1 MLDSVAG
8 PWGSQVST
16 GLTSLPIAGWPQG
29 HGAERILAVPV
40 RTDAQG
46 LLVSHVVSAAT
57 AQAGVRARRAAPVQ
71 IPGFS
76 GGSEEDPGGRL
87 FYNVTVFGRD
97 LHLRLRP
104 NARLVAPG
112 ATVEWQSESG
122 ATRVEP
128 LLGTC
133 LYVGDVAGLAEASSV
148 ALSNCDGLVS
158 THFSPFF
165 LSIALSWAL
174 EAVYLGGP
182 WEGKACIEDL
192 LCTLV
197 LRDHWVQTEGVGS
210 KASCFNWTERVIY
223 AEGRPHFQSTY
234 QVAKCGLPYACRH
247 RSSSCI
253 QVCVYLCEYVRLH
266 MCFGMGTSI

>member
-1 MLDSVAG
+1 MLCSVAG
-8 PWGSQVST
+8 PWGFPVSAS
-16 GLTSLPIAGWPQG
+16 LTPLPFAGGPQG

-46 LLVSHVVSAAT
+46 RLVSHVVSAAT
-57 AQAGVRARRAAPVQ
+57 APAGVRTRRAAPAQ
-71 IPGFS
+71 IPGLS

-112 ATVEWQSESG
+112 ATVEWQGESG

-158 THFSPFF
+158 TRLSPFC
-165 LSIALSWAL
+165 LSTAL
-174 EAVYLGGP
+174 
-182 WEGKACIEDL
+182 
-192 LCTLV
+192 T
-197 LRDHWVQTEGVGS
+197 
-210 KASCFNWTERVIY
+210 
-223 AEGRPHFQSTY
+223 
-234 QVAKCGLPYACRH
+234 
-247 RSSSCI
+247 
-253 QVCVYLCEYVRLH
+253 
-266 MCFGMGTSI
+266 

>member
-1 MLDSVAG
+1 MLCSVAG
-8 PWGSQVST
+8 PWGFPVSA
-16 GLTSLPIAGWPQG
+16 GLTPLPFAGGPQG

-46 LLVSHVVSAAT
+46 RLVSHVVSAAT
-57 AQAGVRARRAAPVQ
+57 APAGVRTRRAAPAQ
-71 IPGFS
+71 IPGLS

-112 ATVEWQSESG
+112 ATVEWQGESG

-133 LYVGDVAGLAEASSV
+133 LYVGDVAGLAESSSV

-158 THFSPFF
+158 TRFSPFC
-165 LSIALSWAL
+165 LSTALTWAL
-174 EAVYLGGP
+174 EACYLGVC
-182 WEGKACIEDL
+182 WEGKACTEDL
-192 LCTLV
+192 LCTPC
-197 LRDHWVQTEGVGS
+197 
-210 KASCFNWTERVIY
+210 A
-223 AEGRPHFQSTY
+223 
-234 QVAKCGLPYACRH
+234 
-247 RSSSCI
+247 
-253 QVCVYLCEYVRLH
+253 
-266 MCFGMGTSI
+266 